1 MIAVTIATTAV
12 WVAGVCTL
20 MSLHRSTGPTGSAT
34 PAAGPA
40 AAPVAPAPALPAPT
54 VPAPA
59 VERVAP
65 MALVPGPRVSPED
78 QPVMPNLPVAPF
90 VPAPRSPLR

>member
-20 MSLHRSTGPTGSAT
+20 VSLHRATGP
-34 PAAGPA
+34 AGA
-40 AAPVAPAPALPAPT
+40 VA

-59 VERVAP
+59 SPVEFVTP
-65 MALVPGPRVSPED
+65 MASAALAPGPRVSPED
-78 QPVMPNLPVAPF
+78 EPVMPTLPAPPF
-90 VPAPRSPLR
+90 IPSPRSPLR